1 MSKRL
6 TRQPGEDLPPDAKRG
21 ARLLSLRPK
30 RTLETWKRKD
40 PGGLVVVTHPKPFGR
55 AEAQLSKLL
64 RGSPVVNRH
73 LDEFGSQIWVLCD
86 GEHTVAQIAR
96 ALEEQFHER
105 FEPSLPRT
113 LKFIKLLAERGL
125 VTVRGPSPESA
136 AAGRSQP
143 P

>member
-6 TRQPGEDLPPDAKRG
+6 TRQPGEDPPPDAQRG

-40 PGGLVVVTHPKPFGR
+40 PFGLVVVTHPKPFGR
-55 AEAQLSKLL
+55 AEARMAKLL

-86 GEHTVAQIAR
+86 GEHTVAEIAR
-96 ALEEQFHER
+96 ALEERFHER
-105 FEPSLPRT
+105 FEPALPRT

-125 VTVRGPSPESA
+125 VTVPGPSSEPA
-136 AAGRSQP
+136 ALERSGAP
-143 P
+143 